1 MPGFTPRYLPDEEAT
16 LTLGQ
21 QLARSILSSGLG
33 ASGLVFALLGDLG
46 AGKTTLVRGVLRG
59 LGYTGRVKSPTYP
72 LLETY
77 QVGDLALSHFD
88 LYRLESPEAFSE
100 AGFEDYFVGPG
111 VRFVEWPDRA
121 ADRLPP
127 VDCTLSLTETA
138 NGGRQ
143 IAIDALTPLGETLL
157 VHLMS
162 GDSA

>member
-1 MPGFTPRYLPDEEAT
+1 M
-16 LTLGQ
+16 
-21 QLARSILSSGLG
+21 
-33 ASGLVFALLGDLG
+33 
-46 AGKTTLVRGVLRG
+46 
-59 LGYTGRVKSPTYP
+59 
-72 LLETY
+72 
-77 QVGDLALSHFD
+77 
-88 LYRLESPEAFSE
+88 
-100 AGFEDYFVGPG
+100 
-111 VRFVEWPDRA
+111 RFVEWPDRA